1 MEIVYYQVGKDI
13 YSSSFP
19 ICLFEGV
26 GVRGGGTEKGLEH
39 HKIYSPNR

>member
-13 YSSSFP
+13 YCSSFP

-26 GVRGGGTEKGLEH
+26 GGRGKEKGVEH